1 MGNILK
7 PTWKLQD
14 KSPTRRERSE
24 SISEAPF
31 TTVGISGSRIKNVQ
45 TI

>member
-14 KSPTRRERSE
+14 KSPTTRERNE
-24 SISEAPF
+24 SISEA
-31 TTVGISGSRIKNVQ
+31 NVYPLQ
-45 TI
+45 LWV